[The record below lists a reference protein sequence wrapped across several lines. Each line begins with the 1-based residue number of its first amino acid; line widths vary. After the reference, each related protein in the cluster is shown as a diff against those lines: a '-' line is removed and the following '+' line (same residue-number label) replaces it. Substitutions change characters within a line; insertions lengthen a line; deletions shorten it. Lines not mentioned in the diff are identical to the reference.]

1 MPDYDAG
8 FKIVARQA
16 GRELSEV
23 AGIQSDALEPIGD
36 TVQATERLA
45 DRAFRGR
52 LGRERFLVYM
62 EAYTRWQSSAP
73 WSILAKSGLLSE
85 RERLPALSVVFI
97 LQPRGYRPQGGEFR
111 LEAAGGPTQHIWF
124 REVCL
129 WQQQPQVWWE
139 DSPGLMALYP
149 LCRHGRP
156 RVDAVMHAAQRIGA
170 CARDS
175 VVRAD
180 LLTTLSIFGKLV
192 YPDLDVIQ
200 LIGREQMR
208 ESKFFEEVMAEG
220 ALERA
225 RIDVLEAIDVRFGS
239 KAAAEL
245 KGAVQSIADPVEL
258 SQVLRMVIK
267 SRLPQVRRAL
277 TVAGSTT

>member
-8 FKIVARQA
+8 FKIVAREA
-16 GRELSEV
+16 GRKLSEV
-23 AGIQSDALEPIGD
+23 AGIQSDAWEPIGD

-45 DRAFRGR
+45 DRAFRAR

-85 RERLPALSVVFI
+85 RERLPALSVVFV
-97 LQPRGYRPQGGEFR
+97 LQPRGNRAQGGEFR
-111 LEAAGGPTQHIWF
+111 LEAAGGPTQQIWF

-129 WQQQPQVWWE
+129 WQQQPQEWWE
-139 DSPGLMALYP
+139 DSPGLMALLP
-149 LCRHGRP
+149 LCKHGRP
-156 RVDAVMHAAQRIGA
+156 QVEAVTHTANRIGV

-180 LLTTLSIFGKLV
+180 LLTILSIFGKLA
-192 YPDLDVIQ
+192 YPDMDMLK

-208 ESKFFEEVMAEG
+208 ESKFLEEVTAE
-220 ALERA
+220 ASLERA
-225 RIDVLEAIDVRFGS
+225 RIAVLEAIDVRFGP

-245 KGAVQSIADPVEL
+245 KGALASIGDLNQLSEL
-258 SQVLRMVIK
+258 HRLAIK

-277 TVAGSTT
+277 TAAGATI